1 MLRGFIET
9 QKVYI
14 GLCMF
19 SLIRSAHKDFGKID
33 VSFEHIP
40 NFICAQRM
48 VSNCEAVDYLNVD
61 LNSMV
66 SVSTCFGWKIRR

>member
-1 MLRGFIET
+1 MYVFFDT
-9 QKVYI
+9 Q
-14 GLCMF
+14 CTQE
-19 SLIRSAHKDFGKID
+19 FGKID

-40 NFICAQRM
+40 HFICAQRV

-66 SVSTCFGWKIRR
+66 SVSTCFGRKTRR